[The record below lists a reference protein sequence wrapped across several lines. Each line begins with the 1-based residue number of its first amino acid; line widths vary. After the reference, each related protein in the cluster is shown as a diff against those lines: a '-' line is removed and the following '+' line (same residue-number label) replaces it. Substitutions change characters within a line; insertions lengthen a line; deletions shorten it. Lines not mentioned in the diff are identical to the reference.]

1 MESGKKDIRSMSE
14 QELRDFFSIK
24 GLGAYRGSQVHQW
37 LWQKGAETFDEMTSL
52 SRTVREE
59 LDKEFFIPKARIPH
73 FQQSSDGTI
82 KNAIELPDGLIVES
96 VLIPADGR
104 TTLCVSCQVGCA
116 MGCAFCATARLKR
129 TRDLTAGEIYDQVLL
144 SHRQSMQYFTRP
156 LSNIVFMGMGEPT
169 MNYSQVM
176 RAIELITSDKA
187 LGMSPRR
194 ITVSTVGN
202 ARMIRRMADDGAR
215 FHLAVSLHWAIQEK
229 RATIMPI
236 AQSVPLDELL
246 DSLNYW
252 YSKTKSRIT
261 LEYVIWKGLNDRIED
276 VKALIAFAR
285 RVPSKVNLIEY
296 NDIGDSRFSTASP
309 DVTQMYI
316 DALEAAGITTV
327 VRYSKGRDIDAACG
341 QLAGRREKK
350 E

>member
-1 MESGKKDIRSMSE
+1 
-14 QELRDFFSIK
+14 
-24 GLGAYRGSQVHQW
+24 
-37 LWQKGAETFDEMTSL
+37 
-52 SRTVREE
+52 
-59 LDKEFFIPKARIPH
+59 
-73 FQQSSDGTI
+73 
-82 KNAIELPDGLIVES
+82 
-96 VLIPADGR
+96 
-104 TTLCVSCQVGCA
+104 
-116 MGCAFCATARLKR
+116 
-129 TRDLTAGEIYDQVLL
+129 
-144 SHRQSMQYFTRP
+144 
-156 LSNIVFMGMGEPT
+156 
-169 MNYSQVM
+169 
-176 RAIELITSDKA
+176 
-187 LGMSPRR
+187 
-194 ITVSTVGN
+194 
-202 ARMIRRMADDGAR
+202 
-215 FHLAVSLHWAIQEK
+215 
-229 RATIMPI
+229 MPI